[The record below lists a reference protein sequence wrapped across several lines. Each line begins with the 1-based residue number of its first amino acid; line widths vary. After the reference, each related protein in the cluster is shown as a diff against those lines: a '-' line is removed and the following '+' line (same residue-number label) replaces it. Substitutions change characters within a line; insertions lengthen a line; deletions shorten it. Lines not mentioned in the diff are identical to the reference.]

1 MPHHLADTFYRHAV
15 VQANQGCEGVTALIV
30 GKMAVQAT
38 LFGNHFQAA
47 VEVSSDWHIK
57 QFAVLAFSAIFLN
70 DAQGYVQQFDMSL
83 RLGLLTCDVNPLAT
97 VLLRDDVVLRQ
108 IR

>member
-1 MPHHLADTFYRHAV
+1 
-15 VQANQGCEGVTALIV
+15 
-30 GKMAVQAT
+30 MAVQAT

-47 VEVSSDWHIK
+47 VEVSGDWHIK
-57 QFAVLAFSAIFLN
+57 QFAVLTFPAILLN
-70 DAQGYVQQFDMSL
+70 DAQGYVQQFDMAL